1 MPAGASTAA
10 AAEDLLPMTSASV
23 ELSTLE
29 VDTECQCSPPQS
41 PPKSIYT
48 LSFENLSVFVPG
60 KKSKCCCNLILR
72 PFKYVAQEYFGMSV
86 EDREPLH
93 ALNNITGI
101 LASGELCLI
110 LGSNDESKSTLL
122 RALSGRLSNQD
133 KQSGIMA
140 LNGMPM
146 MKSYQGWRR
155 ICPYVGPS
163 DQDHSPV
170 LTVRETLEFARRCT
184 ATTAT
189 TSEEGS
195 NTGSSALNEVIERD
209 VHNLMV
215 RLGLDH
221 VADTVIGDENLR
233 GISGGQKRRV
243 TVGEMVLDKN
253 CKYICM
259 ENITDGLSSHD
270 SVKLIRDVANV
281 SNGRR
286 CPSSFVAI
294 LHF

>member
-10 AAEDLLPMTSASV
+10 AAEELLPMTSAAV

-29 VDTECQCSPPQS
+29 VDTECQSGES
-41 PPKSIYT
+41 SPKSIYT

-60 KKSKCCCNLILR
+60 KKSKCYCNRLVQ
-72 PFKYVAQEYFGMSV
+72 PCKYVAQEYFGMSV
-86 EDREPLH
+86 QDREPLH
-93 ALNNITGI
+93 ALNNITGL

-122 RALSGRLSNQD
+122 RALSGRLSKQD

-140 LNGMPM
+140 LNGRPM

-184 ATTAT
+184 AATTTTA
-189 TSEEGS
+189 EEGN
-195 NTGSSALNEVIERD
+195 NTSSSAQNEAIDRD

-281 SNGRR
+281 SNCSR

-294 LHF
+294 LQF